1 MMKSLKTSTK
11 IITYGFVLLIF
22 IGLINFF
29 TISRYITSYF
39 HEEVVFIYTSTNY
52 PDQIL
57 DRNIENF
64 SQRTLVFG
72 PYMPRLTGGGGG
84 FGGNNY
90 PYKDSMKGKEIV
102 ALWRMPTKQ
111 KILHYYVRS
120 EPNKGIIR
128 APRNRRYAY
137 NVGVALGPMRVSPNG
152 LTEEQHTASQIDHR
166 NVNNKPTLY
175 RWGEWDKLYYVTG
188 IFNSRNLMEIPRT
201 FHEIQGIA
209 ITAEQYDKLY
219 KRCHSDW
226 REVKCF
232 MDESFPNLTPE
243 QLAYIQSRKHPDD
256 DARLAGKFPKPERR
270 VNRWM

>member
-1 MMKSLKTSTK
+1 MIKSLKTSTK
-11 IITYGFVLLIF
+11 IIIYGFILLIF

-29 TISRYITSYF
+29 TISRFITSLF

-72 PYMPRLTGGGGG
+72 PYVPRLTGGGGG

-120 EPNKGIIR
+120 KPNKGIIR
-128 APRNRRYAY
+128 APRNGRYAY
-137 NVGVALGPMRVSPNG
+137 NVGVALGPMRVSKSA
-152 LTEEQHTASQIDHR
+152 LTDEQYSNSEVVGYSAYGTP
-166 NVNNKPTLY
+166 VY
-175 RWGEWDKLYYVTG
+175 WRWGEWDKLYYVTG

-201 FHEIQGIA
+201 FHEIQGIS

-226 REVKCF
+226 REIKCF
-232 MDESFPNLTPE
+232 MDESFPNLTPK